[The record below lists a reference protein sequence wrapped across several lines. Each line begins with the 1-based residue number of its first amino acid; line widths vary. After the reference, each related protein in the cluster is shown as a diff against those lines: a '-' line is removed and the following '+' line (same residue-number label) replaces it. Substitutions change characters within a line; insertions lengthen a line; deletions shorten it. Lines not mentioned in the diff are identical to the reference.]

1 MADIAADDG
10 AAEETILTSHK
21 RTIPMMATEL
31 AVGEEDRWDLG
42 SAITT
47 TPRRSAGLI
56 NYKEGR

>member
-31 AVGEEDRWDLG
+31 AVGEEDRWA
-42 SAITT
+42 SWKRHNNHT
-47 TPRRSAGLI
+47 S
-56 NYKEGR
+56 